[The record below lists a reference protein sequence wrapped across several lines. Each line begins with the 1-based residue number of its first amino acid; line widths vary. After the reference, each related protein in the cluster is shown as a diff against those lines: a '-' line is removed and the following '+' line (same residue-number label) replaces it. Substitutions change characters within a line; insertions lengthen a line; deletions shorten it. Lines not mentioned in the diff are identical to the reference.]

1 MAGVGHF
8 QRNTN
13 KISCTNAEM
22 VAGEL
27 EERFFVPQRRVTQV
41 TVEGKD
47 VAHAAKNCLYSV
59 TAFKVPMKKKFL
71 FSYFKV
77 LIKK

>member
-1 MAGVGHF
+1 MARVGHF

-13 KISCTNAEM
+13 RISITVAEM

-27 EERFFVPQRRVTQV
+27 EERSLVPQRGEMQV

-47 VAHAAKNCLYSV
+47 
-59 TAFKVPMKKKFL
+59 M
-71 FSYFKV
+71 
-77 LIKK
+77 